1 MTPCMVLLCMI
12 FPLQEGSGFVAVKTG
27 SLVIFGSYSSV
38 MFPSVCVEA
47 VERLGELDSQH
58 GSHLLLLMLVY
69 YIYTVQE
76 STLEQRGSK
85 GVPTTRQHANPS
97 CFHFQFSVQ
106 YTELSLSPSLTCSL
120 THTIQYCIALSNLLH
135 NASCYEGVQNTCV
148 CE

>member
-1 MTPCMVLLCMI
+1 MSLMTPCRVLLCMI

-69 YIYTVQE
+69 YIYTVTGE
-76 STLEQRGSK
+76 YFRAK
-85 GVPTTRQHANPS
+85 GK
-97 CFHFQFSVQ
+97 
-106 YTELSLSPSLTCSL
+106 
-120 THTIQYCIALSNLLH
+120 
-135 NASCYEGVQNTCV
+135 
-148 CE
+148 